1 MPFGPKLHLNIILTA
16 QWNKP
21 TANRGRQRILRR
33 GGLEI

>member
-21 TANRGRQRILRR
+21 TANRGRHRILRR